1 MKIAVIGGGSTY
13 TPELI
18 KGLLEIQDD
27 IPIDSVWLCDVE
39 EGQTKLEI
47 IFEFVK
53 RLVKERFKVFKTL
66 NPEEALMDTDFVVF
80 QFRPGFL
87 KGRELDESLP
97 LKYDLIGQETTGM
110 GGFSSALRAFPIV
123 EKYIDLVEKHSK
135 ATVINFTN
143 PSGHVTEFVLNYLK
157 FERFIGLCN
166 VPISLLKNIS
176 EILNCDMDDI
186 FLKYYGLNH
195 LTFLERIYVKDKD
208 VTEEIFER
216 VNVNP
221 SNIPITDFPRWLISS
236 LSMFLNPYLR
246 YYLMREAM
254 LKKIKEKEL
263 RAREVMKIEKE
274 LLDIYKKAEEIPPEL
289 SKRGGSM
296 YSTAAAH
303 LIRDLTRGSG
313 RVHILN
319 TRNEGAVSNLP
330 DDYVLEIPCYVKG
343 GKVFPIS
350 MGKADEFALAFIYVI
365 KMYERLTIKA
375 YLNRSKD
382 YALKA
387 ILVHPLGPGVEKARE
402 FLEDMLSANK
412 GWIDLE

>member
-18 KGLLEIQDD
+18 KGLLEIRNDV
-27 IPIDSVWLCDVE
+27 PIDSVWLCDVE
-39 EGQTKLEI
+39 EGAEKLDI
-47 IFEFVK
+47 VFEFVK
-53 RLVKERFKVFKTL
+53 RLVKEKFKVFKTL
-66 NPEEALMDTDFVVF
+66 KPEEALIDADFVVF

-87 KGRELDESLP
+87 RGREIDESLP
-97 LKYDLIGQETTGM
+97 LKYNLIGQETTGM

-123 EKYIDLVEKHSK
+123 EDYINLVEKHSK

-143 PSGHVTEFVLNYLK
+143 PSGHVTEFVLNYLR

-166 VPISLLKNIS
+166 VPINILKSIS

-186 FLKYYGLNH
+186 LLKYYGLNH
-195 LTFLERIYVKDKD
+195 LTFLEKIYLKGKD
-208 VTEEIFER
+208 VTEEVLKR
-216 VNVNP
+216 VNVTP
-221 SNIPITDFPRWLISS
+221 SNIPITDFPNWLINS
-236 LSMFLNPYLR
+236 LSMFPNPYLR
-246 YYLMREAM
+246 YYLMRETM
-254 LKKIKEKEL
+254 LKEIKEKEL

-303 LIRDLTRGSG
+303 LIRDLVNGSG

-319 TRNEGAVSNLP
+319 TRNEGAISNLP
-330 DDYVLEIPCYVKG
+330 GDYVLEIPCYVRG
-343 GKVFPIS
+343 GKAFPIS
-350 MGKADEFALAFIYVI
+350 MGEGSEFALAFIHVV

-382 YALKA
+382 YALEA

-402 FLEDMLSANK
+402 FLEDMLNANK
-412 GWIDLE
+412 EWIDLK

>member
-27 IPIDSVWLCDVE
+27 VSIDSVWLCDVE

-66 NPEEALMDTDFVVF
+66 DPEEALMDTDFVVF

-166 VPISLLKNIS
+166 VPINLLKNIS

-208 VTEEIFER
+208 VTEEVFER
-216 VNVNP
+216 MNVNP

-246 YYLMREAM
+246 YYLMRETM

-303 LIRDLTRGSG
+303 LIRDLTRGFG

-343 GKVFPIS
+343 EKVFPIS
-350 MGKADEFALAFIYVI
+350 MGKADEFALAFIHVI

>member
-66 NPEEALMDTDFVVF
+66 KPEEALMDTDFVVF

-166 VPISLLKNIS
+166 VPINLLKNIS

-208 VTEEIFER
+208 VTEEVFER

-221 SNIPITDFPRWLISS
+221 SNIPITDFPKWLISS

-246 YYLMREAM
+246 YYLMRETM

-303 LIRDLTRGSG
+303 LIRDLVKGSG

-319 TRNEGAVSNLP
+319 TRNEGAISNLP
-330 DDYVLEIPCYVKG
+330 DDYVLEIPCYVRG

-350 MGKADEFALAFIYVI
+350 MGEADEFALAFIHVI

-387 ILVHPLGPGVEKARE
+387 ILIHPLGPGVEKARE

>member
-18 KGLLEIQDD
+18 KGLLEIQDN

-66 NPEEALMDTDFVVF
+66 DPEEALMDADFVVF

-166 VPISLLKNIS
+166 VPINLLKNIS

-246 YYLMREAM
+246 YYLMRETM

-330 DDYVLEIPCYVKG
+330 DDYVLEVPCYVKG